1 MTQQW
6 LGHSSPKETLE
17 TYAHL
22 PADQSQKTAERLA
35 QGIFVHA
42 ETPAVVDGTVIS
54 VH

>member
-22 PADQSQKTAERLA
+22 AADQSQKTAERLA
-35 QGIFVHA
+35 QGIFDRPEMPGIVH
-42 ETPAVVDGTVIS
+42 
-54 VH
+54 